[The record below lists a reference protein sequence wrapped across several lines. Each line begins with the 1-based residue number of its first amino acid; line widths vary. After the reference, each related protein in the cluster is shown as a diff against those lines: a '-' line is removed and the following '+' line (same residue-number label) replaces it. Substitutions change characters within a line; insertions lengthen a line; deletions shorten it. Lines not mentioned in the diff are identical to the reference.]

1 MYLNTGYV
9 WKKGPVMKG
18 KIKNASLHVQK
29 LTELFKSSVHPAVIF
44 SDIYIKS
51 SFISALHLTAT

>member
-1 MYLNTGYV
+1 
-9 WKKGPVMKG
+9 MKG

-29 LTELFKSSVHPAVIF
+29 LAELFKSSVDPALIF

-51 SFISALHLTAT
+51 